1 MLYEV
6 APLTTAQETVT
17 WLLPP
22 TALATGA
29 AGITTPDAVVVAATC
44 AESALSPALLTAVT
58 T

>member
-29 AGITTPDAVVVAATC
+29 AGITTPDAVVAETC